1 MPLHLFPL
9 GPPRAQ
15 KAVRTAARGTEGEVA
30 RAVDDSDEAL
40 MLRAGAG
47 DRAACEKLVERH
59 LGRIVTFARRTLAN
73 KGDAED
79 VAQEVFL
86 RVWSAAP
93 RWKVGSAR
101 FTTWLYRVAL
111 NVCLD
116 RAKRRE
122 AIPDDLSELA
132 DPRPDPSVVLD
143 ASEVARR
150 VSAALAGLPEG
161 QRIAV
166 TLCVYQ
172 ERPHGEAA
180 EIMKLSLAALESL
193 LARGRRAMRAKLRP
207 VAAALL
213 KGQ

>member
-1 MPLHLFPL
+1 MLH
-9 GPPRAQ
+9 A
-15 KAVRTAARGTEGEVA
+15 GT
-30 RAVDDSDEAL
+30 
-40 MLRAGAG
+40 G
-47 DRAACEKLVERH
+47 DRVACEKLVERH

-93 RWKVGSAR
+93 RWKAGSAR
-101 FTTWLYRVAL
+101 FTTWLHRVAL

-122 AIPDDLSELA
+122 AIPDDLSELP

-143 ASEVARR
+143 ASEAARR
-150 VSAALAGLPEG
+150 VNAALAGLPEG

-172 ERPHGEAA
+172 ERSHDEAA
-180 EIMKLSLAALESL
+180 EIMNLSLSALESL
-193 LARGRRAMRAKLRP
+193 LARGRRAMRAKLAP